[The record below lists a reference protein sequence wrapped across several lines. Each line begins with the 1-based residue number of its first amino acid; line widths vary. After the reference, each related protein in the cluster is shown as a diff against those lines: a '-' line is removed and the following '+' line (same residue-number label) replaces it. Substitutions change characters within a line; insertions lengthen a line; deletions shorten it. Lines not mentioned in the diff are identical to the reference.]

1 MFNGIITTAMRYVG
15 DQKEKVGSLIIDTRK
30 LDGMMNPYQTVVEVG
45 PHENVL
51 KPGDVVYINFSRY
64 AKSRHVPG
72 KIEDNVQS
80 DNLSY
85 AYEIPSVNI
94 NGIDHLMIQG
104 NDVMYFM
111 RPSEGDIVIDDG
123 GLLQ

>member
-30 LDGMMNPYQTVVEVG
+30 LDGMMNPYQKVVEVG
-45 PHENVL
+45 PHENTL
-51 KPGDVVYINFSRY
+51 KPGDVVFINFNRY
-64 AKSRHVPG
+64 AKARHVPG
-72 KIEDNVQS
+72 QIEDNIQS

-85 AYEIPSVNI
+85 TYEIPSVNI
-94 NGIDHLMIQG
+94 NGVDHLMIQG
-104 NDVMYFM
+104 NDVMYYM
-111 RPSEGDIVIDDG
+111 RPDDDDVVIDGG